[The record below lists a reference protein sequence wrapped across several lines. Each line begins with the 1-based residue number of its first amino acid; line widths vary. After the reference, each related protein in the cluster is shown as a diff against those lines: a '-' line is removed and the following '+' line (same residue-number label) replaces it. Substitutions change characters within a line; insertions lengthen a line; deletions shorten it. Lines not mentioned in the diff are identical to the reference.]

1 MKINK
6 KVTIV
11 ILNIINCLAIV
22 PSILLWIVIGYVYDS
37 PFASFSLIQRVFIT
51 LVLAIPAVV
60 LPSVFFAVKSYKSG
74 KYNDSY
80 RISILTFLYIIFIVL
95 GFVFM
100 PPNEIL

>member
-22 PSILLWIVIGYVYDS
+22 PSILLWIVIGYMYDS
-37 PFASFSLIQRVFIT
+37 PFASFSLIQRFFIT
-51 LVLAIPAVV
+51 LIMAIPAVV
-60 LPSVFFAVKSYKSG
+60 LPSVFFVIKSYKSG